1 MKALIEKYPKGSFKY
16 QKTDGRYIDSFLY
29 QNLTMMA
36 KKIVEDMTFLAVCF
50 SSTLEVGTGK
60 SVFCTQVGE
69 IWSEIMEKVHGIK
82 VPFDMNNV
90 VFRPEELI
98 ERSFKVPK
106 YSFLLLD
113 EWEDS
118 HYWGKLGMTL
128 RKFFRKCRQL
138 NLFIMIIIPNYFQ
151 LPLGYAISRSVFAV
165 DVKFDENFNRGNY
178 DFYNFKAKKEL
189 FMKGKKFHNYNVVG
203 ATFSGSFFDGY
214 GVDEKQYRYVK
225 RQDMLK
231 YDDEDKKTQINP
243 TDITAECFV
252 KTYKN
257 SKESVKTV
265 ASWFGV
271 SERTGFEYLKRKKEG
286 VAVPVTTEPEGMI
299 TYNKIHSK
307 SENVLEGEQS
317 TSTII
322 T

>member
-178 DFYNFKAKKEL
+178 DFYNFKAKFLSK
-189 FMKGKKFHNYNVVG
+189 
-203 ATFSGSFFDGY
+203 AITIPT
-214 GVDEKQYRYVK
+214 
-225 RQDMLK
+225 
-231 YDDEDKKTQINP
+231 KTN
-243 TDITAECFV
+243 
-252 KTYKN
+252 
-257 SKESVKTV
+257 
-265 ASWFGV
+265 G
-271 SERTGFEYLKRKKEG
+271 
-286 VAVPVTTEPEGMI
+286 
-299 TYNKIHSK
+299 
-307 SENVLEGEQS
+307 
-317 TSTII
+317 
-322 T
+322 